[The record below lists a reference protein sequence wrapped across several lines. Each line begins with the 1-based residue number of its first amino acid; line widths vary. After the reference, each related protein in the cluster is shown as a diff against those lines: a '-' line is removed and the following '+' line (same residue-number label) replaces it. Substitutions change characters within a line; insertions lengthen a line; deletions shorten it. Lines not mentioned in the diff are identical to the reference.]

1 MRTEKYCLIL
11 KFDIMSFMSAIG
23 GPVSSAISSAA
34 NITST
39 EMTNKANLQIARET
53 NEANAKLAKEQ
64 NDFNYK
70 MWQENNDYNDPAKQ
84 VERLKGA
91 GLSDAAAA
99 GAIDGAGN
107 SAGAVTS
114 ANLANQQ
121 LPPAL
126 QVPQID
132 PNSFNVLGAMREIMA
147 YRKETAEAQK
157 SEAQAEVFP
166 RLLLSQE
173 DIMNADLALK
183 RQEWQNTFETFPYQ
197 VRIWRAKAKAE
208 AKMPAYIQAQTES
221 HKANVQQAEMNVK
234 LARQQFDFLE
244 KMNDKQ
250 IEEMCERIKNLQ
262 TERDNLLAA
271 RKVMGA
277 QASYL
282 EAQTAS
288 EGIKKELL
296 NEQVYTTKLDNVFKE
311 YGSPDDTAGRM
322 AALLASGQLKS
333 IDLFNSML
341 GLRQVVMSGHKILSV
356 SPETK
361 EFLYNYWDKGSMN
374 ANQLTPKSYGF
385 WSNGLNNVADALRPL
400 F

>member
-1 MRTEKYCLIL
+1 MNNAI
-11 KFDIMSFMSAIG
+11 SGPASA
-23 GPVSSAISSAA
+23 AISSAA
-34 NITST
+34 NIAATKL
-39 EMTNKANLQIARET
+39 TNDANLQIARET
-53 NEANAKLAKEQ
+53 NEANANLAKEQ
-64 NDFNYK
+64 NEYNYK
-70 MWQENNDYNDPAKQ
+70 MWQENNAYNDPAKQ

-99 GAIDGAGN
+99 GAIDCAGN
-107 SAGAVTS
+107 SSGAVQS
-114 ANLANQQ
+114 ANLANQE
-121 LPPAL
+121 LPPPL

-147 YRKETAEAQK
+147 YRKETAEAEK
-157 SEAQAEVFP
+157 SEAEADIFP

-183 RQEWQNTFETFPYQ
+183 RQEYTNIIKSFPYQ
-197 VRIWRAKAKAE
+197 LRTLRAKVKAE
-208 AKMPAYIQAQTES
+208 QKMPAYIEAQIAS

-250 IEEMCERIKNLQ
+250 IKEMTERINNLI

-282 EAQTAS
+282 EAQTET
-288 EGIKKELL
+288 EGEKKALL
-296 NEQVYTTKLDNVFKE
+296 NEQVFTTKLDNVIKE

-356 SPETK
+356 SPQTK

-374 ANQLTPKSYGF
+374 ANQLTPKNYGY
-385 WSNGLNNVADALRPL
+385 WSNFTNGAADMLRSI